1 MQRIFLLRAY
11 GDFVIALQA
20 ISRSNVKIQI
30 VASDHLAPLYH
41 ALIASKALKPL
52 SIDFIALGIQQGQLN
67 FFTNMHM
74 VSWGTIKQ
82 LSRLKSYIKA
92 NPNHDG
98 MDWVEQE
105 IRIELFN
112 FFLGKQ
118 FKVVVSVKEKVYQA
132 YDNWVGTE
140 KVEFQKAILG
150 NKKSLNIIA
159 IPDAR
164 LSKRVIQ
171 PAVLELLK
179 KYTISKGFELKVARM
194 RFQIDLT
201 DLVYENFEALINIIQ
216 KADFVICTD
225 SLPAHLVSLL
235 KKPHYIIYPKQGKT
249 NFFTPYAQKFGA
261 AGTFDYSN
269 FTFLNEYES
278 I

>member
-1 MQRIFLLRAY
+1 MHRIFLLRAY

-20 ISRSNVKIQI
+20 ISRSNQKIQI

-41 ALIASKALKPL
+41 ALIASKALESL
-52 SIDFIALGIQQGQLN
+52 SIDFIDLGIQQGQLN
-67 FFTNMHM
+67 FFTNKHL
-74 VSWGTIKQ
+74 VSWDTVNQ

-92 NPNHDG
+92 NPNHNG
-98 MDWVEQE
+98 IDWVEHP

-112 FFLGKQ
+112 FLLGQ
-118 FKVVVSVKEKVYQA
+118 NFKAVVSAKEKVYQA
-132 YDNWVGTE
+132 YDHWVGIE
-140 KVEFQKAILG
+140 QVEFQEAVLG
-150 NKKSLNIIA
+150 DKKSLNIVA

-194 RFQIDLT
+194 RSQIDST
-201 DLVYENFEALINIIQ
+201 DLVYENFESLINIIQ
-216 KADFVICTD
+216 NADFIICTD
-225 SLPAHLVSLL
+225 SLPAHLASLL
-235 KKPHYIIYPKQGKT
+235 KKPHYIIYPKQGMT
-249 NFFTPYAQKFGA
+249 HFFTPYAQNIGA
-261 AGTFDYSN
+261 AGTFDHTN

>member
-20 ISRSNVKIQI
+20 ISRSKQKIQI

-41 ALIASKALKPL
+41 ALITSKALQPL
-52 SIDFIALGIQQGQLN
+52 SIEFIALGIQQGQIN
-67 FFTNMHM
+67 FFTNKHLL
-74 VSWGTIKQ
+74 SWNTVKQ
-82 LSRLKSYIKA
+82 LSCLKSYIKD

-98 MDWVEQE
+98 LDWVEQE
-105 IRIELFN
+105 IRLELFN

-118 FKVVVSVKEKVYQA
+118 FKAVVSAKEKVYQA
-132 YDNWVGTE
+132 YDHLVGIE
-140 KVEFQKAILG
+140 QVEFQKAVLG

-159 IPDAR
+159 MPDAR

-194 RFQIDLT
+194 HSQIDST
-201 DLVYENFEALINIIQ
+201 DLVYENFESLINIIQ
-216 KADFVICTD
+216 NADFIICTD
-225 SLPAHLVSLL
+225 SLPAHLASLL
-235 KKPHYIIYPKQGKT
+235 KKPHYIIYPKKGMT
-249 NFFTPYAQKFGA
+249 NFFTPYAQNFEA
-261 AGTFDYSN
+261 AGNFKQTN
-269 FTFLNEYES
+269 FTFLN
-278 I
+278 